1 MPITVTP
8 IGIYTLNGIPGVH
21 IVKSFN
27 TIYPLTK
34 CCQASAKGSDDC
46 VVCRKCYREVDP
58 IFGMGW
64 SEAEFEAEL
73 PLLKKATA
81 KTSR

>member
-8 IGIYTLNGIPGVH
+8 IGIYTLNGIPGVQF
-21 IVKSFN
+21 VKSFN

-34 CCQASAKGSDDC
+34 CCQATAKGSDGC

-58 IFGMGW
+58 IFGMAW
-64 SEAEFEAEL
+64 TEDEFAIEL
-73 PLLKKATA
+73 PLLKKTTV